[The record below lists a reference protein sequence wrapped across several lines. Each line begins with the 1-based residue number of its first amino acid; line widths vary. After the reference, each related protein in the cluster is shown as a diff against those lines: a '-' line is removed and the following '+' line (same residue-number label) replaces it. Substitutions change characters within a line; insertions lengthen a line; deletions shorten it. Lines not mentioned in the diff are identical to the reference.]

1 MLFAVVS
8 LGLVIGS
15 FLNVV
20 IARVPHR
27 RSLWR
32 PGSACPGCGAA
43 IAWHDNV
50 PLLSFAALRARCRA
64 CGIAIPW
71 RYPLV
76 EATTALLFMLA
87 YAVYGAT
94 AEAVV
99 AAVFLATL
107 LAITVIDL
115 EHQIIPDVIS
125 LPGIVAGF
133 VANLATA
140 HVSWPESLLGIV
152 IGGGIFWIIAEASV
166 FFMGQEGMGG
176 GDIKLGAMLGAFLG
190 WKVAL
195 LSIFMSVVG
204 GGALA
209 LALIASGLR
218 GRKDPIPFGPFLAAG
233 GAAGLLCGERMVRWY
248 LSGFAA

>member
-1 MLFAVVS
+1 
-8 LGLVIGS
+8 
-15 FLNVV
+15 
-20 IARVPHR
+20 
-27 RSLWR
+27 R

-43 IAWHDNV
+43 SAWHDNI

-64 CGIAIPW
+64 CGISIPW

-76 EATTALLFMLA
+76 EATTAGLFVLA

-94 AEAVV
+94 AEGVV

-140 HVSWPESLLGIV
+140 RVSWLESLLGIV
-152 IGGGIFWIIAEASV
+152 IGGGI
-166 FFMGQEGMGG
+166 
-176 GDIKLGAMLGAFLG
+176 
-190 WKVAL
+190 
-195 LSIFMSVVG
+195 
-204 GGALA
+204 
-209 LALIASGLR
+209 
-218 GRKDPIPFGPFLAAG
+218 
-233 GAAGLLCGERMVRWY
+233 
-248 LSGFAA
+248 